1 MTPTD
6 TPFDSLERRA
16 PALREAKLFAALRG
30 LLAAAKD
37 RAAGLA
43 AQLGT
48 IAPETI
54 DSRAALA
61 RLPVVRKSDLK
72 AMQQAAPPFAGL
84 AAAPLAAMRRVLV
97 SPGPLYEPEGR
108 AIDWWGTARALHAA
122 GFRRGD
128 LVLNCFSYHLTPGGH
143 IMESGAQALGC
154 PVLPAGPGNTDLTVE
169 ASAVL
174 RPAGYVGTP
183 DFLKILLDRGRAN
196 GADLSCLRQALV
208 SGAAFPPSLQ
218 QEIAGQGIA
227 AYQAYASAEL
237 GVIAY
242 ETPAR
247 AGLVVNEG
255 LIVEILRPGTGD
267 PVPEGEIGEVVVTRL
282 DPDYPLLR
290 LATGDLSRLLP
301 GVSSCGRTAPR
312 LAGWLGRADQTTKI
326 KGMFVTPGQVAE
338 IARRHPELQILRLEV
353 TRADEQDMATL
364 RAETTAPADPALAAR
379 IGETLRAVARIGGIV
394 VLAPPGSLP
403 RDGKVIADLRPA

>member
-6 TPFDSLERRA
+6 TPFDGLERRA

-30 LLAAAKD
+30 LLAAARD

-72 AMQQAAPPFAGL
+72 TMQQGAPPFAGL

-108 AIDWWGTARALHAA
+108 ATDWWGTARALHAA

-154 PVLPAGPGNTDLTVE
+154 PVLPAGPGNTDQTVE
-169 ASAVL
+169 ASAFL
-174 RPAGYVGTP
+174 RPVGYVGTP
-183 DFLKILLDRGRAN
+183 DFLKILLDRGRAS

-267 PVPEGEIGEVVVTRL
+267 PVPDGEIGEVVVTRL

-290 LATGDLSRLLP
+290 FATGDLSRLLP
-301 GVSSCGRTAPR
+301 GASPCGRTAPR

-364 RAETTAPADPALAAR
+364 RAETTTPADPALAAR
-379 IGETLRAVARIGGIV
+379 IGETLRAVARIGGSV
-394 VLAPPGSLP
+394 VLVPPDSLP